1 MATTALT
8 TRAIPRHKKPLA
20 IADGVV
26 MWAGADA
33 STVTTDP
40 QLSWGGT
47 GAPTHTAPQYSIHI
61 RGDNSATATWYR
73 NTDGAGTWELIP
85 GDSSGLLALDNVWT
99 GTQAFGVSGTG
110 VDVTF
115 FGDTATRDIMWD
127 YSENTLRAA
136 DNAKIGWGSGAGTTP
151 DIGVLWDGT
160 DLLVSQLT
168 ADSTVK
174 WGVSGAGINHVFY
187 GDTATY
193 DATWDQTNSQ
203 FLFNDNA
210 LLSLGTGAGGAGD
223 IGFTWDG
230 TKLVVSQLTANS
242 AVEWG
247 VDGAGLDQVW
257 YMDTAGAKFTLD
269 QSADSLILGGV
280 AKIKLQTIAAATGT
294 AIPVTHSGS
303 FPVTTAAAETN
314 TLADPTFLGQTITI
328 FVDTYAVGNRVITAA
343 SRINQAANTIIT
355 LGAVGDFIKL
365 EAITIA
371 GALKWQVIAN
381 DGAALS

>member
-26 MWAGADA
+26 M
-33 STVTTDP
+33 
-40 QLSWGGT
+40 
-47 GAPTHTAPQYSIHI
+47 
-61 RGDNSATATWYR
+61 
-73 NTDGAGTWELIP
+73 
-85 GDSSGLLALDNVWT
+85 
-99 GTQAFGVSGTG
+99 
-110 VDVTF
+110 
-115 FGDTATRDIMWD
+115 
-127 YSENTLRAA
+127 
-136 DNAKIGWGSGAGTTP
+136 
-151 DIGVLWDGT
+151 
-160 DLLVSQLT
+160 
-168 ADSTVK
+168 
-174 WGVSGAGINHVFY
+174 
-187 GDTATY
+187 
-193 DATWDQTNSQ
+193 
-203 FLFNDNA
+203 
-210 LLSLGTGAGGAGD
+210 SLGTGAGGAGD

-328 FVDTYAVGNRVITAA
+328 FVDTYAVGDRVITAA